1 MSSRKEEK
9 ERLRREREARERA
22 AQAAERRGR
31 WIRYAAS
38 GILAVAVVAIVV
50 AAITAGGAGT
60 SGTST
65 TAGQASSALQT
76 GAPPWPPETSG
87 LQARLA
93 GLDLPAEGESF
104 HAHAVLRVFI
114 DGQQVDVPANIGI
127 DPASGTMAS
136 LHTHDDSG
144 KIHMEAAQ
152 PHAFTL
158 DHFFTVWGVTF
169 GRQQLGGLKATS
181 DKTLEVFANGKPV
194 DPRTYALKDNDKLVV
209 AYGKPGSAPRT
220 FS

>member
-9 ERLRREREARERA
+9 ERLRRERQARERA
-22 AQAAERRGR
+22 ALAAERRGR
-31 WIRYAAS
+31 WTRYAAS
-38 GILAVAVVAIVV
+38 GILAVAVAAIVV

-65 TAGQASSALQT
+65 TRQASSALQT

-93 GLDLPAEGESF
+93 GLDLPPEGGSY
-104 HAHAVLRVFI
+104 HAHAVLRVFV
-114 DGQQVDVPANIGI
+114 DGQQVGVPENIGI

-144 KIHMEAAQ
+144 KIHIEAAQ
-152 PHAFTL
+152 DHAFTL
-158 DHFFTVWGVTF
+158 DHFFRVWGVQF
-169 GRQQLGGLKATS
+169 RRQQLGGLKATS